1 MTSEHRLIRDK
12 WSNIAIKGA
21 AAIVVLALWGCEKE
35 LDFKYR
41 DVPAIPVIEAYVD
54 QSHADIA
61 VGWTTPMDEPLDTL
75 PAEGVLVTL
84 TETGSGQ
91 NIALTRQPDG
101 HFTAP
106 VGYRPG
112 AEYSLE
118 VELDGKSF
126 HASGTMAEAVTG
138 LELEFG
144 WIKMPYDHVAV
155 LKTSFRDLHDEPGDR
170 YWIRVNRNGEFYKW
184 VVADDSGLSGGR
196 VESVMMTS
204 RMDTEKEDESDVL
217 LKGDLVEVSVTPVS
231 RAMADYLEAI
241 TSDSNGP
248 AMFDGPLCLGYFL
261 AAPVTSATILFDPG
275 NMDYY

>member
-1 MTSEHRLIRDK
+1 MRNERRLVREK
-12 WSNIAIKGA
+12 WSDITIKGA
-21 AAIVVLALWGCEKE
+21 AAIAVVVLWGCEKE

-75 PAEGVLVTL
+75 PAENVLATL
-84 TETGSGQ
+84 TETDSGRR
-91 NIALTRQPDG
+91 IALTRQPDG

-106 VGYRPG
+106 VAYRPG
-112 AEYSLE
+112 AEYRLE

-155 LKTSFRDLHDEPGDR
+155 LKTSFHDLHDEPGDR

-184 VVADDSGLSGGR
+184 VVTDDSGASKDR

-217 LKGDLVEVSVTPVS
+217 RKGDIVEVSVTPVS

-241 TSDSNGP
+241 ANDSNGP

-261 AAPVTSATILFDPG
+261 VAPVTSATILFDPD